1 MAKIQIHSMVLGM
14 VGTNVFLLYNEETK
28 EVVIIDPA
36 DNAGLIEEQIN
47 KLGGKP
53 VAILLTHGH
62 FDHILAAG
70 ELRETYGIP
79 IYLEEEEVDV
89 LGDTVKN
96 LSSTWG
102 SAFTLQAD
110 KLVKEGDEI
119 TLAGVTMRV
128 LHTPG
133 HTKGSCCFYLPEE
146 KILFSGDTLF
156 YGSYGRI
163 DFPTSSGAQMKE
175 SVHRLLTEL
184 PDEVQVLPGHEMFTQ
199 IGFEKRINPLAPR
212 T

>member
-146 KILFSGDTLF
+146 KIDRAACGLRR
-156 YGSYGRI
+156 RI
-163 DFPTSSGAQMKE
+163 ACLKQRYRVYLS
-175 SVHRLLTEL
+175 
-184 PDEVQVLPGHEMFTQ
+184 
-199 IGFEKRINPLAPR
+199 
-212 T
+212 